1 MKDYSN
7 VGTVA
12 FVAAATAAAAAADD
26 DDDDDDDDEMCIP
39 LHLFAAYHDTD
50 LQYF

>member
-12 FVAAATAAAAAADD
+12 FVAAAAAAA